1 LYELLRGAWLCHGT
15 TLRSWDAQAMGAHRL
30 HGRPGL
36 HRRERAAH
44 TPQNWG
50 ARSSSFC
57 PFSPA
62 RRMQVTITQRA
73 ALLRYHAAELRLLDG
88 EGAWQLRAIDH
99 GGGGNGG
106 AADGAESA
114 GGNGAVEDL
123 APTKGAA

>member
-1 LYELLRGAWLCHGT
+1 VGQTLLVSLCS
-15 TLRSWDAQAMGAHRL
+15 L
-30 HGRPGL
+30 
-36 HRRERAAH
+36 
-44 TPQNWG
+44 
-50 ARSSSFC
+50 
-57 PFSPA
+57 A

-106 AADGAESA
+106 GGGVGGGADRAEPA

-123 APTKGAA
+123 ASGQGAA